1 MAKYIAEFPHVRPS
15 IAQMAETLPTATW
28 PAEGSLEAQ
37 VHIKNMLDELW
48 AARRPA
54 SAIVPET
61 VRKVNEALSVNLK
74 K

>member
-1 MAKYIAEFPHVRPS
+1 
-15 IAQMAETLPTATW
+15 
-28 PAEGSLEAQ
+28 
-37 VHIKNMLDELW
+37 MLDELW
-48 AARRPA
+48 AAKRPA

>member
-1 MAKYIAEFPHVRPS
+1 LS
-15 IAQMAETLPTATW
+15 PTATW
-28 PAEGSLEAQ
+28 PAEGTLEAQ

-48 AARRPA
+48 AAKRPA

-61 VRKVNEALSVNLK
+61 VRRVNEALSVNLK